1 MQPPPPPPPEPY
13 GCTALGLGP
22 DSLSCLDLSLLLLYV
37 IFLAGLVWAAVH
49 WRVFAHSSTQ
59 HQADSTSGVD
69 TTPLLNSEDNM
80 DGLGRKHS
88 DDAEQSYSPL
98 EQRLRPLFYKLV
110 HSILLDLPAASTAVS
125 SANCFCAPVHFCAS
139 GMPPVKSC
147 LGKGLHASLCDASV
161 SVDHDLS

>member
-49 WRVFAHSSTQ
+49 WRVFAHSFTQ
-59 HQADSTSGVD
+59 RQADTTSGVD
-69 TTPLLNSEDNM
+69 TAPLLNSEDNM
-80 DGLGRKHS
+80 DGLGRVHS

-110 HSILLDLPAASTAVS
+110 HSILLDLTCCKLKV
-125 SANCFCAPVHFCAS
+125 
-139 GMPPVKSC
+139 
-147 LGKGLHASLCDASV
+147 LL
-161 SVDHDLS
+161 